1 VTTNSQKINPIIYRA
16 RVARLATADSK
27 AIPHIVPVVFAFD
40 GEKYY
45 IPVDEKPKNI
55 KPDKLRRIK
64 NIEVNPAVALLID
77 EYNEDWNKLLFILI
91 QGQAS
96 ILGKRRENNDDQDAE
111 EQQDNSAD
119 NDKLLKMAHKLLFIK
134 YPQYEHIAI
143 GKLCIVIY
151 PQKTTFWSMLSRE
164 NK

>member
-27 AIPHIVPVVFAFD
+27 ATPHIVPVVFAFD

-45 IPVDEKPKNI
+45 IPVDEKPKII

-77 EYNEDWNKLLFILI
+77 EYNEDWNKLLFVLI

-96 ILGKRRENNDDQDAE
+96 ILGKRRENNDEYAK

-119 NDKLLKMAHKLLFIK
+119 NDKSLKTAHKLLFMK
-134 YPQYEHIAI
+134 YPQYQHIAI

>member
-1 VTTNSQKINPIIYRA
+1 MTTNSQKINTIIYRA

-45 IPVDEKPKNI
+45 IPVDEKPKSI

-77 EYNEDWNKLLFILI
+77 EYNEDWNKLLFVLI

-96 ILGKRRENNDDQDAE
+96 ILGKRRENNDEDAK

-119 NDKLLKMAHKLLFIK
+119 NDRSLKMAHKLLFIK
-134 YPQYEHIAI
+134 YPQYHHIAI